1 MSQALRDNLKRLLA
15 PRHLAFIGG
24 RSMARALKRCAE
36 GGYPGQ
42 LWLVNPQH
50 DQLEGVPCVPSVAE
64 LPCGP
69 DAVFIATNRELTLS
83 CVAELAAKGAGGAIC
98 YASGFAETGEQG
110 QALQRRLLDAAADM
124 ALLGPNCYG
133 LLDYLHGAALWPV
146 AHGGQAVEKGV
157 AVLTQ
162 SGNFAYNLSMS
173 DRSLP
178 IAYMASV
185 GNQAQLGVAELMD
198 VLLDE
203 PRVTAIG
210 LHLEGL
216 NNVPGFARA
225 AHKALEKGIPVI
237 ALKTG
242 VSQLG
247 AELALSHTSSLA
259 GSDALYD
266 SLFERLGVI
275 RVSGPVSFMETLK
288 AAACGK
294 LPTGPSLIALAC
306 SGGDAGLIADYAEG
320 NGLILAKLDNDQRGE
335 LAQVLPSYANLVNPL
350 DFTTAI
356 WGDAAALERMLDSA
370 LRTPADAALLVLD
383 YPDEAS
389 GERPQCDLLLELYC
403 AALERHGKT
412 GVVASAFP
420 ELLPASARE
429 RLHGHGVAALQG
441 VEDALAAWGRIA
453 AYRQRRQR
461 LLALGES
468 ALAPLCPQALSDS
481 GQLLDEW
488 QSKQALQAFGL
499 PIPSGVLSTPD
510 QALEAAR
517 ALGYPLVL
525 KAVSSDLPHKTEAGA
540 VALNLRN
547 EQDLQAAIAAM
558 RENLAR
564 HAPGLPFERVLL
576 ERMAAPPLAELII
589 GIKRAEGFGLAL
601 VLGAGGILVE
611 LLQDSHSLL
620 LPTTDGAI
628 RAALLSLR
636 SAPLLQGFRGRAAA
650 DLDALVAA
658 IRAVADYAG
667 ENAARLLEL
676 DVNPL
681 LVDER
686 GCVAVDALIRLAP
699 PSGKAQ
705 QAFEKGRRGSRDK
718 AKTGEDAEFTSC
730 K

>member
-1 MSQALRDNLKRLLA
+1 MSQAIRDNLKRLLA
-15 PRHLAFIGG
+15 PQHLAFVGG

-36 GGYPGQ
+36 GGYAGQ

-50 DQLEGVPCVPSVAE
+50 AELEGVPCVPSVSD

-69 DAVFIATNRELTLS
+69 DAVFIATNRELTLT
-83 CVAELAAKGAGGAIC
+83 CVAELAAKGAGGVIC
-98 YASGFAETGEQG
+98 YASGFAETGAAG
-110 QALQRRLLDAAADM
+110 QALQDQLLTAAGDM

-133 LLDYLHGAALWPV
+133 LLDYLHSAALWPV

-216 NNVPGFARA
+216 KNVPGFARA
-225 AHKALEKGIPVI
+225 AHKALEKGIPII

-288 AAACGK
+288 AAACGN
-294 LPTGPSLIALAC
+294 LPAGPELIALAC
-306 SGGDAGLIADYAEG
+306 SGGDAGLIADYAER
-320 NGLILAKLDNDQRGE
+320 NGLHLPKLDNGQCAE

-356 WGDAAALERMLDSA
+356 WGEREALDAMLDSA

-383 YPDEAS
+383 YPSADS

-403 AALERHGKT
+403 AALTRHGKS
-412 GVVASAFP
+412 GFVASAFP

-441 VEDALAAWGRIA
+441 VEDGLAAWGRIA
-453 AYRQRRQR
+453 GYRQRRQQ
-461 LLALGES
+461 LLDLGES
-468 ALAPLCPQALSDS
+468 ALVPFCPRALSS
-481 GQLLDEW
+481 QGPLLDEW

-499 PIPSGVLSTPD
+499 PTPMARLSTPAE
-510 QALEAAR
+510 ALNAAQQ
-517 ALGYPLVL
+517 LGYPLVL
-525 KAVSSDLPHKTEAGA
+525 KAVSSELPHKTEAGA
-540 VALNLRN
+540 VALNLV
-547 EQDLQAAIAAM
+547 DGPALQAALAQMGQRIAAY
-558 RENLAR
+558 
-564 HAPGLPFERVLL
+564 APGVAFDRVLL
-576 ERMAAPPLAELII
+576 ERMAPPPLAELIV
-589 GIKRAEGFGLAL
+589 GIKREEGFGLAL
-601 VLGAGGILVE
+601 VIGAGGILVE
-611 LLQDSHSLL
+611 LLKDSRSLL

-628 RAALLSLR
+628 RNALLGLR
-636 SAPLLQGFRGRAAA
+636 SAPLLQGFRGRPAA
-650 DLDALVAA
+650 DLEALVAA
-658 IRAVADYAG
+658 IRAVANYAG
-667 ENAARLLEL
+667 EHAERLLEL

-681 LVDER
+681 LVGRD
-686 GCVAVDALIRLAP
+686 GCVAVDALIRLA
-699 PSGKAQ
+699 Q
-705 QAFEKGRRGSRDK
+705 E
-718 AKTGEDAEFTSC
+718 
-730 K
+730 

>member
-1 MSQALRDNLKRLLA
+1 MSQHAARIRDNLKRLLA

-24 RSMARALKRCAE
+24 RSMARALKRCTE
-36 GGYPGQ
+36 GGYQGQ
-42 LWLVNPQH
+42 MWLVNPQH
-50 DQLEGVPCVPSVAE
+50 DSLEGVPCVRSVAD

-69 DAVFIATNRELTLS
+69 DAVFIATNRELTLA

-98 YASGFAETGEQG
+98 YASGFAETGAEG
-110 QALQRRLLDAAADM
+110 QALQQQLLDAAGDM

-133 LLDYLHGAALWPV
+133 LLDYLHSSALWPV
-146 AHGGQAVEKGV
+146 AHGGKPVEKGV

-178 IAYMASV
+178 VAYMASV

-216 NNVPGFARA
+216 KNVPGFARA
-225 AHKALEKGIPVI
+225 AHKALEKGIPII

-242 VSQLG
+242 VSQIG

-275 RVSGPVSFMETLK
+275 RVSGPVSFVETLK
-288 AAACGK
+288 AAACGN
-294 LPTGPSLIALAC
+294 LPAGGNLIALAC
-306 SGGDAGLIADYAEG
+306 SGGDAGLIADYAER
-320 NGLILAKLDNDQRGE
+320 NDLSLPKLDDSQRVE
-335 LAQVLPSYANLVNPL
+335 LAQVLPSYANLANPL

-356 WGDAAALERMLDSA
+356 WGDRDALDQMLDSA

-383 YPDEAS
+383 YPGEAT

-403 AALERHGKT
+403 AALTRHGKT
-412 GVVASAFP
+412 GFVASAFP

-429 RLHGHGVAALQG
+429 RLHVQGVAALQG
-441 VEDALAAWGRIA
+441 VEDGLAAWGRIA
-453 AYRQRRQR
+453 GYQQRRQA

-468 ALAPLCPQALSDS
+468 ALLPLCPQALEGQ

-488 QSKQALQAFGL
+488 QSKQALRAFGL
-499 PIPSGVLSTPD
+499 PTPQGVLSTPAE
-510 QALEAAR
+510 ALAA
-517 ALGYPLVL
+517 AAKLGYPLVL
-525 KAVSSDLPHKTEAGA
+525 KAVSAELPHKTEAGA
-540 VALNLRN
+540 VALNLRDAPALQN
-547 EQDLQAAIAAM
+547 ALEQMRQRIADY
-558 RENLAR
+558 
-564 HAPGLPFERVLL
+564 APGVPFDQLLL
-576 ERMAAPPLAELII
+576 ERMATPPLAELIV
-589 GIKRAEGFGLAL
+589 GIKREAGFGLAL
-601 VLGAGGILVE
+601 VIGAGGILVE
-611 LLQDSHSLL
+611 LLKDSRSLL

-636 SAPLLQGFRGRAAA
+636 SAPLLQGFRGREAA

-658 IRAVADYAG
+658 IRAVADYAC
-667 ENAARLLEL
+667 ENAGQLLEL

-681 LVDER
+681 LINAQ
-686 GCVAVDALIRLAP
+686 GAVAVDALIRL
-699 PSGKAQ
+699 GK
-705 QAFEKGRRGSRDK
+705 
-718 AKTGEDAEFTSC
+718 
-730 K
+730 